1 VEKKN
6 IEYYLLKNA
15 RENVFSRGLLLDID
29 FFALEQMEQGTW
41 RTKIRDQTIPLV
53 RNTIQIDII
62 SKIMMYI
69 EDLVVLAAS
78 LLEEKNFYE
87 EFLSPSSGDLGGA
100 IKCFFKNIER
110 LSDEEILKIRSSID
124 MPSVMPSSQLAMT
137 AKKVQDIHIK
147 KFRSDLKEL
156 RDFGESNHLIYKR
169 FKHGGMPITNATV
182 TKAPAGSPL
191 SIFDTCSIV
200 SVGDNPLQDIA
211 VIPSSSKVLQR
222 YQKLVVKIQQILI
235 GIIDNR
241 FTALQREIPSIFPNK
256 PLEGLISAEEVALIE
271 EERLNFFEA
280 HPVKFDPPWL
290 DIDKNLPD
298 IKRRIRWY
306 FETYPD

>member
-1 VEKKN
+1 
-6 IEYYLLKNA
+6 LKNA
-15 RENVFSRGLLLDID
+15 RENVFSRGLLLEVD
-29 FFALEQMEQGTW
+29 FFALEQMERGTW
-41 RTKIRDQTIPLV
+41 RTKIPDKTIPLV

-78 LLEEKNFYE
+78 LLEEKNFYD

-110 LSDEEILKIRSSID
+110 LSDEEILKIRSWID
-124 MPSVMPSSQLAMT
+124 IPSVMPNSQLATT
-137 AKKVQDIHIK
+137 AKNIQIFYIK

-156 RDFGESNHLIYKR
+156 KDFGQSNHSVYKR
-169 FKHGGMPITNATV
+169 FKHGGMPITNATI

-191 SIFDTCSIV
+191 SIFDTCSMV

-211 VIPSSSKVLQR
+211 VIPCSSKVLQR
-222 YQKLVVKIQQILI
+222 YQKLIDKIQRILI

-241 FTALQREIPSIFPNK
+241 FTALQRQIPNIFPNI
-256 PLEGLISAEEVALIE
+256 PLKGLLSPDEIELIE
-271 EERLNFFEA
+271 KERLKFFED
-280 HPVKFDPPWL
+280 HPVKF
-290 DIDKNLPD
+290 NLPELNIDVDLTD
-298 IKRRIRWY
+298 IKSRIRWY
-306 FETYPD
+306 FEIYPD